1 MKTNK
6 GSITNEVIIWLA
18 ITIATII
25 ALYWLINNFTYLRPD
40 LEKIEKDLISIQ
52 AIQNEACTAINY
64 KVKYNPIT
72 EEGEIKQEKK
82 RTCIK
87 TKEIQK
93 CKDIIC
99 EAQEKTLNLAQ
110 ITYVWIEKGENNE
123 IKIRGE

>member
-64 KVKYNPIT
+64 KVKYNPI
-72 EEGEIKQEKK
+72 
-82 RTCIK
+82 
-87 TKEIQK
+87 
-93 CKDIIC
+93 
-99 EAQEKTLNLAQ
+99 
-110 ITYVWIEKGENNE
+110 
-123 IKIRGE
+123 